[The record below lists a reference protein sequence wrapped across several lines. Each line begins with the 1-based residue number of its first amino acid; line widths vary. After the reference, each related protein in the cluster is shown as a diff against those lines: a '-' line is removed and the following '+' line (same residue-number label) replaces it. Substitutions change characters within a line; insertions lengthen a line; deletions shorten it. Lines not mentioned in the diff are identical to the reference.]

1 MTLTSMHPECT
12 CGHPREQ
19 HRLRDAPRCQVCGCW
34 GYSHTDS
41 SHFWDWSMEDLR
53 RSIGARRRNLALGY
67 PSARMQARARE
78 VMEAM
83 EQALAERYTTVKD

>member
-1 MTLTSMHPECT
+1 
-12 CGHPREQ
+12 
-19 HRLRDAPRCQVCGCW
+19 
-34 GYSHTDS
+34 
-41 SHFWDWSMEDLR
+41 MEDLR